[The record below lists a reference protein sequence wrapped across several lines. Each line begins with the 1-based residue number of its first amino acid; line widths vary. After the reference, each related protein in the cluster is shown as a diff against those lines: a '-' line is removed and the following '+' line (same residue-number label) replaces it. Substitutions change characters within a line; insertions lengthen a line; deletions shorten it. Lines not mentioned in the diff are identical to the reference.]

1 MKYYNTFISYKRDYG
16 ADQAT
21 MLYYALLE
29 KGISAFMDVRQ
40 SEAGNY
46 SERIINILKS
56 CDNLLLV
63 LVGDTLGNL
72 EDESD
77 WIRKELLAAK
87 EANVKII
94 PIIFPG
100 AIVEFETVPSPIKE
114 LNLASLQSI
123 QYSHEHSKLIIEQI
137 IEYLKNSIARL
148 ECVELL
154 LHSLDAQCKTQG
166 LGEFILASS
175 EMRMQPSSEVHLLTN
190 NLRDYDMTVIAKMA
204 ISSNLTKG
212 TKYVYYCPLDC
223 NDDYLELKTGVRW
236 YLEKSTVARHEID
249 RWIRCYYLSNAEI
262 CVWLNRINKVPH
274 SLIINDFFGSLDEN
288 SKQQISQKMKP
299 LLIRELKSGY
309 EQMDVSHLLEWIDGK
324 QKTTAKIKRTV
335 NVFKEI
341 SQIISTNCE
350 VQDEFTLTEWKRNCN
365 FLSQLI
371 DASNW
376 IIENKNQDSDSF
388 AIDFLYSIRVD
399 EQIIEWLQAPPKS
412 VSEIE
417 VAIKNLY
424 CCNLTEETSPVKC
437 CYSFSLLL
445 NPEGSIAAAGWY
457 KASARNT
464 QADTQD
470 VSENVLMI
478 KGLDGKEKRILKKIL
493 IRILSQHVELKNNV
507 NSKLFVE

>member
-29 KGISAFMDVRQ
+29 KGISTFMDVRQ

-46 SERIINILKS
+46 SDRIIRILQS

-63 LVGDTLGNL
+63 LAGDTLGNL
-72 EDESD
+72 NDESD

-94 PIIFPG
+94 PVIFPG
-100 AIVEFETVPSPIKE
+100 ATVDFKNIPSPIRE
-114 LNLASLQSI
+114 LNLVSLQTI
-123 QYSHEHSKLIIEQI
+123 QYSHEHSKLVIEQI
-137 IEYLKNSIARL
+137 IEYLKNSIARW
-148 ECVELL
+148 ECVDLL

-204 ISSNLTKG
+204 ISSNLAKG
-212 TKYVYYCPLDC
+212 IKYVYYCPLDC
-223 NDDYLELKTGVRW
+223 KDDYLELRTGVRW
-236 YLEKSTVARHEID
+236 YLEKSIVARHEID

-262 CVWLNRINKVPH
+262 RIWLNRINKVPH
-274 SLIINDFFGSLDEN
+274 SLIINDFFGSIDQEN
-288 SKQQISQKMKP
+288 KQLISQKMQP
-299 LLIRELKSGY
+299 LLIRELQSGY

-324 QKTTAKIKRTV
+324 QQTTAKVKRAV

-341 SQIISTNCE
+341 SHIIIDNCE
-350 VQDEFTLTEWKRNCN
+350 AKDESTLVEWKRNCD
-365 FLSQLI
+365 FLGQLI
-371 DASNW
+371 SASNW
-376 IIENKNQDSDSF
+376 IIENKNQDLNS

-399 EQIIEWLQAPPKS
+399 EQIIEWLQTPSKS

-417 VAIKNLY
+417 AAIKNLY
-424 CCNLTEETSPVKC
+424 CCDLTEETSPVKC

-457 KASARNT
+457 KASARKI
-464 QADTQD
+464 QVDTQD
-470 VSENVLMI
+470 VGENVLMI
-478 KGLDGKEKRILKKIL
+478 KGLDGKEKGILKKIL
-493 IRILSQHVELKNNV
+493 IRILRQHEEFTNNL